1 MVARS
6 GIDPEKKVNEVTAK
20 ERERLVEAAKSFHV
34 TLTGLRGY
42 NEAII
47 TQGGVDVKEINPA
60 TMESKRPRA
69 FILPEKCWIWTA
81 LPEALTCRSPGPRGC
96 WREEAPER
104 TSGTGRSG

>member
-47 TQGGVDVKEINPA
+47 TPGRRGRKGDQSRHHGV
-60 TMESKRPRA
+60 
-69 FILPEKCWIWTA
+69 
-81 LPEALTCRSPGPRGC
+81 
-96 WREEAPER
+96 
-104 TSGTGRSG
+104 

>member
-1 MVARS
+1 MRYKQFKNAVTGLFPAKLLPVMIHLS

-60 TMESKRPRA
+60 TMDLKRPRPL
-69 FILPEKCWIWTA
+69 F
-81 LPEALTCRSPGPRGC
+81 CRRSAG
-96 WREEAPER
+96 
-104 TSGTGRSG
+104 SGRRYRRL